1 MTENKSV
8 LVIGGGIAG
17 IQASLDLA
25 EMGAQVHLLE
35 ETPSIGGRMPQL
47 DKTFPTNDCS
57 ICILAPK
64 MSECAR
70 HPNITLHTYSE
81 LLDVHRLNN
90 AGFHV
95 KILKKPTYV
104 DPQKCIAC
112 GLCAEKCPTKVKDE
126 FDMDLRERRAIYRYF
141 LQSIPSSYVID
152 EANCRYLTKKKC
164 QVCEKVCEKGAID
177 FEDRPKE
184 IELELGSIIVTSG
197 IDPFNPRNLS
207 CYGYGRFKDVI
218 TSLEFERL
226 LSASGPTQGHIARPS
241 DHKVP
246 KRAAFIQ
253 CIGSRDLKVKNDYC
267 SAVCCMYALKEAV
280 IAREHEKE
288 ITPTIFFM
296 DMRCYGK
303 DFDKYYERA
312 KEQFGVSFK
321 RSRVSKVTTD
331 GNGRLEVHYLENGLP
346 KRANFDLVILSVGIG
361 PRKDAVSLADK
372 LGIELNDLG
381 FIQTHP
387 FRPIET
393 SQSRIYVGG
402 AISSP
407 KDIPESVMEASSAAA
422 RVSEDLKLPRQ
433 KELAKEGYPEELNIV
448 GDRPRIGAFICH
460 CGINIA
466 GVVDVEEVT
475 EYANRLPYVEWAE
488 RGLFTCSQD
497 FLEIIKQRIKEHNLN
512 RVMVASCSPRTH
524 EPLFRDTVCQAG
536 LNEYLFEMANIRD
549 QCSWVHME
557 DKDAATQKAKDLVK
571 MAVFKAANLTPLKR
585 LPISIDP
592 KALVIGGGLSGMT
605 AALSL
610 ANQGYRVYLVERESE
625 LGGNLRRIHFTLEGE
640 DPQELLSLIT
650 KEVELHPNIEV
661 YKSATVLGIGGYV
674 GNFKTRI
681 ESSNSQVELEH
692 GVIIVATGANEH
704 KPTEYLYEKDHR
716 VITQLEFE
724 EKLVQGLK
732 PKVQDSIV
740 MIQCVESRIDERLYC
755 SRVCCQQA
763 VLNTLKI
770 KEISPKTNIFI
781 LYRDIRTYGFN
792 ERYYREARE
801 RGVIFIRYDPERLP
815 EVRRGDDRLWVK
827 VFDSVIERDLKI
839 DADFVVLSVGIVPYE
854 ENKALAKMLKVPLN
868 KEGFFLEAHMKLR
881 PVDFATDGMFM
892 AGLCHNPKTISE
904 SIAQAKAAAGRA
916 VTILSKEFIQSEG
929 QISRIDESRCRG
941 CGNCI
946 EVCAYQAISLDEEKH
961 VAQINEVLCKGCGAC
976 VATCRCSALD
986 LGGFSSEQIYEAI
999 CAI

>member
-1 MTENKSV
+1 MTENKKV

-35 ETPSIGGRMPQL
+35 GTPSIGGRMPQL

-81 LLDVHRLNN
+81 LLGVHRLNG

-104 DPQKCIAC
+104 DAQKCIAC
-112 GLCAEKCPTKVKDE
+112 GLCAAKCPTKVKDE

-152 EANCRYLTKKKC
+152 ETNCRYFIKGKC
-164 QVCEKVCEKGAID
+164 QVCEKICERGAID

-184 IELELGSIIVTSG
+184 IELEVGSIIVSAG
-197 IDPFNPRNLS
+197 IDPFNPKSLTQ
-207 CYGYGRFKDVI
+207 YGYGRHKDVI

-241 DHKVP
+241 DHKIP
-246 KRAAFIQ
+246 KKVAFIQ

-303 DFDKYYERA
+303 DFDKYYQRA
-312 KEQFGVSFK
+312 EEQFGVSFK
-321 RSRVSKVTTD
+321 RSRVSKVDTD
-331 GNGRLEVHYLENGLP
+331 ENDHLEVHYVENGLP
-346 KRANFDLVILSVGIG
+346 KRAAFDLVILSVGIG
-361 PRKDAVSLADK
+361 PRKDIATLADK

-387 FRPIET
+387 FTPIET
-393 SQSRIYVGG
+393 SQPGIYVSG

-407 KDIPESVMEASSAAA
+407 KDIPESIMEASSAAA
-422 RVSEDLKLPRQ
+422 RVSEDLKFPRQ
-433 KELAKEGYPEELNIV
+433 KELAKEGYPEELNVV

-475 EYANRLPYVEWAE
+475 KYASRLPYVEWAE

-497 FLEIIKQRIKEHNLN
+497 FLETIKQRIKEHSLN

-524 EPLFRDTVCQAG
+524 EPLFRDTVREAG

-571 MAVFKAANLTPLKR
+571 MAVSKAANLTPLKK
-585 LPISIDP
+585 LPVSIDP

-610 ANQGYRVYLVERESE
+610 ANQGYKVYLVERESE
-625 LGGNLRRIHFTLEGE
+625 LGGNLRRICFALEGE
-640 DPQELLSLIT
+640 DPQELLSLTI
-650 KEVELHPNIEV
+650 KEVEGHPNIEV
-661 YKSATVLGIGGYV
+661 YKSATVLDVSGYV

-681 ESSNSQVELEH
+681 EGSESQAEFSH
-692 GVIIVATGANEH
+692 GVIIVATGASEH
-704 KPTEYLYEKDHR
+704 KPTEYLYGQDDR
-716 VITQLEFE
+716 VVTQLELE
-724 EKLVQGLK
+724 ERLAQGLK
-732 PKVQDSIV
+732 PKAKNSIV

-763 VLNTLKI
+763 VSNALKI
-770 KEISPKTNIFI
+770 KELSPKANIFI
-781 LYRDIRTYGFN
+781 LYRDVRTYGFN

-801 RGVIFIRYDPERLP
+801 KGVIFIRYDLEKLP
-815 EVRRGDDRLWVK
+815 EVKKEDGRLGIK
-827 VFDSVIERDLKI
+827 VFDPLIERDLKI
-839 DADFVVLSVGIVPYE
+839 DADLIVLSVGITPYE

-881 PVDFATDGMFM
+881 PVDFATDGVFM

-916 VTILSKEFIQSEG
+916 ATLLSKEFIQSEG
-929 QISRIDESRCRG
+929 QISRIDEARCRG

-946 EVCAYQAISLDEEKH
+946 EVCAYKAISLDEEKH
-961 VAQINEVLCKGCGAC
+961 VAQINEALCKGCGAC
-976 VATCRCSALD
+976 AATCRCDAID
-986 LGGFSSEQIYEAI
+986 LGGFSSEQIYETI
-999 CAI
+999 CA